1 MADCSRRSRLAA
13 ALLALAGNVG
23 GWKLSAAEGESRFIP
38 AYFEEGGVNAFILFP
53 WGTGR
58 AKEIALEG
66 GLGGVNLIAF
76 GLDGKSAYLQRP
88 SAWVVHQSDSLIK
101 VEFSPT
107 RQSPVSGSEGMGNI
121 LSLTVSPASGRI
133 FVWTRGGRD
142 HPCGAYEID
151 PGAGTNRL
159 LRAGNAPTCRD
170 GLGRVSPDGKEL
182 LSSDGVHLNLINLE
196 TGAQRPLGA
205 GLGSWS
211 PDGRWI
217 AVAGH
222 GRIVLIDARN
232 SSHRKKLGASGV
244 NNDLFW
250 SPDSRLLLFAT
261 QEGRCSFLFFGGDSD
276 SLEVVD
282 VETGKRH
289 AIRSAHCAVGRPEVG
304 WVDPEAVR

>member
-1 MADCSRRSRLAA
+1 LRLAA
-13 ALLALAGNVG
+13 VLLALAGTVV
-23 GWKLSAAEGESRFIP
+23 GWKLLAAEESHFIP
-38 AYFEEGGVNAFILFP
+38 AFFQEGGVNVFILFP
-53 WGTGR
+53 WGAGR
-58 AKEIALEG
+58 AKEIALQG
-66 GLGGVNLIAF
+66 GLRTVNLIAF
-76 GLDGKSAYLQRP
+76 GPDGKSAYLQVP
-88 SAWVVHQSDSLIK
+88 SAWIVHQSDSLIK

-107 RQSPVSGSEGMGNI
+107 RQSPVPGSEGLGNV
-121 LSLTVSPASGRI
+121 LSLTVSPAPGHI

-151 PGAGTNRL
+151 PGSGTNRL
-159 LRAGNAPTCRD
+159 LGAANGPGC
-170 GLGRVSPDGKEL
+170 GSVGVGVVSLGRVSPDGKEL
-182 LSSDGVHLNLINLE
+182 LSSDGVHLSLINLE
-196 TGAQRPLGA
+196 TGAQRPLGE

-232 SSHRKKLGASGV
+232 PSHRKKLGASGI
-244 NNDLFW
+244 NNDLIW

-261 QEGRCSFLFFGGDSD
+261 QEGRCSFLFFGDDSD

-289 AIRSAHCAVGRPEVG
+289 AVKSAHCAVGRPVVG
-304 WVDPEAVR
+304 WVDPEVVR